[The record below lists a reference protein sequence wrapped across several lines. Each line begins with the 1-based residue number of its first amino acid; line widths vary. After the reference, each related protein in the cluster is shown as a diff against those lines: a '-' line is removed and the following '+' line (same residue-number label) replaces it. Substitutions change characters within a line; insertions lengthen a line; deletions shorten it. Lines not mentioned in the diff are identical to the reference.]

1 MSDREIDEQE
11 DVPDWVK
18 RMRAKGHRVTIG
30 TGGPLSYEPEV
41 SFANPPLPEAGLR
54 TRAERLVRRLARG
67 VALPF
72 KRLARER
79 RHAPLP

>member
-1 MSDREIDEQE
+1 MSEIDEQE

-18 RMRAKGHRVTIG
+18 RMREKGYKITIG

-41 SFANPPLPEAGLR
+41 SFANPPLPEPDLR
-54 TRAERLVRRLARG
+54 TRVQRLLRRIGRG

-72 KRLARER
+72 KRLARE
-79 RHAPLP
+79 